1 MTQAVQTKT
10 TGEILNDVY
19 KTVKASTD
27 MILNLMPK
35 VKNEDLKSDMT
46 VQLSALEAFASR
58 TVKLLAEED
67 AKPEEEGTLSKMSAK
82 WGTMVNT
89 MMDSSASHLAQIMIE
104 EATEGSA
111 ELTRLLRESENKCVS
126 EAALRLLRDVC
137 AFEEKIAKDMK
148 AYL

>member
-1 MTQAVQTKT
+1 MTQAIQSKT
-10 TGEILNDVY
+10 AGEILNTVY
-19 KTVKASTD
+19 KTVKTSID
-27 MILNLMPK
+27 SILNLMPK

-67 AKPEEEGTLSKMSAK
+67 VKPEDEGTLSKMSAK

-89 MMDSSASHLAQIMIE
+89 MMDSSSSHLAQMLIE
-104 EATEGSA
+104 EATAGSA
-111 ELTRLLRESENKCVS
+111 ELTRLLRESENKSIS

-137 AFEEKIAKDMK
+137 AFEDKIIKDMK